1 MAALSGVRYGYLDLF
16 SSIKSKN
23 AASKLPKSLIK
34 VILVSPYMEYKNW
47 LGGGATLI
55 TLAGSHPLHYFPMPA

>member
-1 MAALSGVRYGYLDLF
+1 MLVAALSGVRYGYLHLF

-34 VILVSPYMEYKNW
+34 VALVSPYME
-47 LGGGATLI
+47 
-55 TLAGSHPLHYFPMPA
+55 

>member
-1 MAALSGVRYGYLDLF
+1 MLVAALSGVRYGYLDLF

-34 VILVSPYMEYKNW
+34 VVLVSPYME
-47 LGGGATLI
+47 
-55 TLAGSHPLHYFPMPA
+55 